1 MVLILFNSTVVAA
14 GITVL
19 NEMGWW

>member
-1 MVLILFNSTVVAA
+1 MVLTLFNSTVVAA